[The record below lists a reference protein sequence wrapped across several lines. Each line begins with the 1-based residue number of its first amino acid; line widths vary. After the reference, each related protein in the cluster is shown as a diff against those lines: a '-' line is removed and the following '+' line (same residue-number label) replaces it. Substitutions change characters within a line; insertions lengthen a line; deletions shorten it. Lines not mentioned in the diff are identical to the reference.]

1 MKLLSTI
8 ETLQRDVGSLSL
20 RLQLERLTPS
30 ISQCDAYTTDI
41 GTGSN
46 NSTTNGIERNHPEN
60 QSDDKTLLL
69 ESNSESYLDVPS
81 FQAQVQRSVT
91 GRTKQIKERILKLP
105 KAALYNHNGCITI
118 ALCTAAM
125 MVEIYTIHKQPLGQ
139 PPLVSKQKGGDD
151 GTGSRPWISQSTKF
165 FDVFVA
171 RRKLLSNG
179 AQHPHHPHNT
189 LTSPHSSL
197 PVPTRLLSLLF
208 SVTTHYQEYNTP
220 SQYTPLTPSPNPSP
234 FPPLPGFAYGV
245 ILVLCSLAWCGL
257 FTWSSFVPL
266 LLKVTTRL
274 SSQQSQSI
282 HPLTY
287 QPPMHNHTP
296 CHSPSPPFS
305 LSLTHPSLW
314 YFCGTPLLVLLL

>member
-1 MKLLSTI
+1 MKLLTTI

-46 NSTTNGIERNHPEN
+46 NSTTNGTERNHPEN

-105 KAALYNHNGCITI
+105 KAALYNLNGCITI

-179 AQHPHHPHNT
+179 AQHPHLTT
-189 LTSPHSSL
+189 LFPACPYSSAITTLLCHYSL
-197 PVPTRLLSLLF
+197 PR
-208 SVTTHYQEYNTP
+208 
-220 SQYTPLTPSPNPSP
+220 
-234 FPPLPGFAYGV
+234 
-245 ILVLCSLAWCGL
+245 I
-257 FTWSSFVPL
+257 
-266 LLKVTTRL
+266 
-274 SSQQSQSI
+274 
-282 HPLTY
+282 
-287 QPPMHNHTP
+287 
-296 CHSPSPPFS
+296 
-305 LSLTHPSLW
+305 
-314 YFCGTPLLVLLL
+314 